1 MKDQFRVYALSNDD
15 ASKLQDFIN
24 QLAPL
29 GITSHSIRLEGRYQ
43 FTINYD
49 TQQLKRL
56 TQLNQKNP
64 RNAGRPRK
72 ELSLAKAIELEQNN
86 LMYVSKKAKQ
96 LGVTDSTYYRH
107 RRKLIKQYGSLQ
119 NAYDQG
125 VRTF

>member
-1 MKDQFRVYALSNDD
+1 MQDQLRVYTLNEDDTRKLTDFLSLLT
-15 ASKLQDFIN
+15 S
-24 QLAPL
+24 L
-29 GITSHSIRLEGRYQ
+29 GLTAHCRRQENMLE

-49 TQQLKRL
+49 TQQLQQLKK
-56 TQLNQKNP
+56 LNQKNP

-86 LMYVSKKAKQ
+86 LMYVSKKAEQ